1 MRHLKLRG
9 KLGVEPS
16 HREAMLR
23 NLALSLFRH
32 EHIQTT
38 MGRAKQL
45 RRFADH
51 LIEVGKRDDLIAKKE
66 VRRSIH
72 DKEIFEKLFTVISP
86 RFKDR
91 HGGYTRI
98 WRIGTRR
105 GDGAELGLIEILPEA
120 KNENEPRIF
129 PSKKHLPHLTE
140 EQRKKLLEE
149 KKAKKQAKKEDK
161 HRRKEEL
168 RARAEARNAKQAG
181 DFTHSHKSQ
190 GRKTE
195 KGTGRSKISKK
206 GLT

>member
-9 KLGVEPS
+9 KLGVESS

-23 NLALSLFRH
+23 NLSLSLFRH

-51 LIEVGKRDDLIAKKE
+51 LIEVGKRDDLSAKKE
-66 VRRSIH
+66 VLRSIH
-72 DKEIFEKLFTVISP
+72 DKEIFDKLFTVIGP

-120 KNENEPRIF
+120 KMENEPRIL
-129 PSKKHLPHLTE
+129 PGKKGLTE
-140 EQRKKLLEE
+140 EQQKKFFEE

-161 HRRKEEL
+161 HRKKEEL
-168 RARAEARNAKQAG
+168 RARAETRNAKQAG
-181 DFTHSHKSQ
+181 DFIHSHRSQ

>member
-9 KLGVEPS
+9 KLGVESS

-23 NLALSLFRH
+23 NLLSSLFRY

-38 MGRAKQL
+38 IGRAKQL
-45 RRFADH
+45 RRLAEH
-51 LIEVGKRDDLIAKKE
+51 VIELGKRDDLVAKKE
-66 VRRSIH
+66 VRRSLH
-72 DKEIFEKLFTVISP
+72 DKEIFQKLFTVIGP

-98 WRIGTRR
+98 FRLGQRL
-105 GDGAELGLIEILPEA
+105 GDGAELGLIEILPELG
-120 KNENEPRIF
+120 KENEPRLV
-129 PSKKHLPHLTE
+129 SGKKGLTE
-140 EQRKKLLEE
+140 EQKKKLLEE
-149 KKAKKQAKKEDK
+149 KKAKKLAKKEDK
-161 HRRKEEL
+161 HLKKEEL
-168 RARAEARNAKQAG
+168 RAKSEARQAKQAG

-195 KGTGRSKISKK
+195 KGTGRSKLTKK

>member
-9 KLGVEPS
+9 KLGVESS

-23 NLALSLFRH
+23 NLLLSLFRH

-38 MGRAKQL
+38 IGRAKQL

-51 LIEVGKRDDLIAKKE
+51 LIEVGKRDDLISKKE

-72 DKEIFEKLFTVISP
+72 DKEIFKKLFTVISP

-105 GDGAELGLIEILPEA
+105 GDGAELGLIEILPDA

-129 PSKKHLPHLTE
+129 PGKKDLTD
-140 EQRKKLLEE
+140 EQRKTLLEE
-149 KKAKKQAKKEDK
+149 KKTKKQAKKEDK
-161 HRRKEEL
+161 HRKKEEL
-168 RARAEARNAKQAG
+168 RARAESRSAKQAG
-181 DFTHSHKSQ
+181 DFIHSHKSQ

-195 KGTGRSKISKK
+195 KGTGRSKVTKK